1 MKSVQIEDLLKK
13 MSLQD
18 KARQITQINAD
29 FIKADVKAEAT
40 GVSDGFNLTK
50 DDVFGCGSV
59 LNFGDARDAEYI
71 RKKYLEVSENKIPLV
86 MMQDVIHGYRTIF
99 PVPLA
104 LACSFD
110 AELVEE
116 CCKMS
121 AVEASLNGVDVT
133 FSPMINLSRDARWG
147 RVMEGYGE
155 DPYLNGLFGR
165 AAVRGYRAGG
175 LASCVKHLC
184 GVRRGGSGQGLQH
197 HRFKRT
203 QFKGIL
209 FARL

>member
-13 MSLQD
+13 LSLQD

-40 GVSDGFNLTK
+40 GVSDGFYLTK

-110 AELVEE
+110 ADLVEE

-175 LASCVKHLC
+175 
-184 GVRRGGSGQGLQH
+184 R
-197 HRFKRT
+197 
-203 QFKGIL
+203 I
-209 FARL
+209 